1 MNPRLIALLLTAALP
16 TLVGATPANM
26 SVADYLLRKK
36 QITTETRAAQSACG
50 MNPSRD
56 RELCLAKAVGV
67 DSVAKADLE
76 VAYRSTPRTRLE
88 ASEARAQARFWI
100 ARERCADT
108 PQELRSDCLRDARS
122 GLLAA
127 QADAAIVMKAAEN
140 AAFAAEMCAAS
151 TANALQARSRACV
164 VNTVHARPGRDE
176 TTK

>member
-56 RELCLAKAVGV
+56 RELCLAKALGV
-67 DSVAKADLE
+67 DGVAKADLE
-76 VAYRSTPRTRLE
+76 VAYRSTPRTRFE

-108 PQELRSDCLRDARS
+108 PQELRSDCLRDAR
-122 GLLAA
+122 GGRVTA
-127 QADAAIVMKAAEN
+127 QADAAVVMKTAEDN
-140 AAFAAEMCAAS
+140 AFAAEMCAAP
-151 TANALQARSRACV
+151 TANALLPRSRACV
-164 VNTVHARPGRDE
+164 VHTVHARSGRDE
-176 TTK
+176 KTK